1 MHHGPPG
8 SSGPPGPPGLGRRT
22 LLRGLAGAGTLLALP
37 ALAGCGAGRRGDPDL
52 VTLASNRANPAQRE
66 AVAESV
72 GLFEADSGLTVE
84 VNTFQSTAFQESIN
98 NYLQGTPDDVIGWF
112 AGYRTRFF
120 AERGLISDVSE
131 VWDRHF
137 GDVFTDQV
145 RRLCTADDGRQYI
158 VPDSTAPWAVF
169 HRRSVFE
176 EHGYEVP
183 ATRAE
188 FEELCVRMRADGLEP
203 LASGIREGWP
213 AMGMFDHLNLRL
225 NGPEF
230 HLELLNGDH
239 SWDSAEVRSVFGTWA
254 ELLPHHQ
261 PDPLGRGINEAQTA
275 LVRREAGMMLCGMFI
290 THVFP
295 EGEDLDDL
303 DCFAFPEFDPAIGA
317 DAVEAPI
324 DGFML
329 SGDPRNPDGARELV
343 GHLGT
348 LRAQEIYT
356 AIDPQA
362 LPTHLDADTSGF
374 SALDAKVNDM
384 VANAGALTQYM
395 DRDTRPDF
403 ASVVMIPALQRFLEQ
418 PDDIADL
425 TASIQRQKVSIFG
438 G

>member
-1 MHHGPPG
+1 M
-8 SSGPPGPPGLGRRT
+8 
-22 LLRGLAGAGTLLALP
+22 
-37 ALAGCGAGRRGDPDL
+37 
-52 VTLASNRANPAQRE
+52 ASNRANPAQRE

-72 GLFEADSGLTVE
+72 GLFEADSGLAVE

-131 VWDRHF
+131 VWEHHLQ
-137 GDVFTDQV
+137 GAFTDQV
-145 RRLCTADDGRQYI
+145 RRLCTADDGKQYM

-169 HRRSVFE
+169 HRRSLFE
-176 EHGYEVP
+176 ERGYEVP

-188 FEELCVRMRADGLEP
+188 FVELCERMRADGLEP

-225 NGPEF
+225 NGPEY

-239 SWDSAEVRSVFGTWA
+239 SWDSAEVRSVFGAWA

-275 LVRREAGMMLCGMFI
+275 LVRGEAGMMLCGMFI
-290 THVFP
+290 THSFP
-295 EGEDLDDL
+295 EEDLDDL

-343 GHLGT
+343 GHMGT

-362 LPTHLDADTSGF
+362 LPTHLEADPGGF

-384 VANAGALTQYM
+384 VNSAGALTQYM

-403 ASVVMIPALQRFLEQ
+403 ASVVMIPALQRFLRQ

-438 G
+438 R

>member
-1 MHHGPPG
+1 MHHGPA
-8 SSGPPGPPGLGRRT
+8 GPPGLRRRT
-22 LLRGLAGAGTLLALP
+22 LLRGLAGAGALLALP
-37 ALAGCGAGRRGDPDL
+37 GLAGCGTGGRGDPGL
-52 VTLASNRANPAQRE
+52 VTMASNRANPAQRE
-66 AVAESV
+66 AITESV

-120 AERGLISDVSE
+120 AERGLISDVSD
-131 VWDRHF
+131 VWDSHF
-137 GDVFTDQV
+137 EGAFTDQV
-145 RRLCTADDGRQYI
+145 RRLCTADDGRQYM

-169 HRRSVFE
+169 HRRSLFE

-183 ATRAE
+183 ATRGE
-188 FEELCVRMRADGLEP
+188 FVELCERMRADGLEP

-239 SWDSAEVRSVFGTWA
+239 SWDSAEVRSVFGAWA

-290 THVFP
+290 THSFP
-295 EGEDLDDL
+295 EEDLDDL
-303 DCFAFPEFDPAIGA
+303 DCFAFPEFDPSIGA

-343 GHLGT
+343 GHMGT

-362 LPTHLDADTSGF
+362 LPTHLEADTSGF

-384 VANAGALTQYM
+384 VNGAGALTQYM

-403 ASVVMIPALQRFLEQ
+403 ASVVMIPALQRFLRQ

-438 G
+438 R

>member
-1 MHHGPPG
+1 MHHRPA
-8 SSGPPGPPGLGRRT
+8 GPPGLRRRT

-37 ALAGCGAGRRGDPDL
+37 GLAGCGSGRGDPNL
-52 VTLASNRANPAQRE
+52 VTMASNRANPAQRE
-66 AVAESV
+66 AIAESV
-72 GLFEADSGLTVE
+72 GLFEEDSGLTVE
-84 VNTFQSTAFQESIN
+84 INTFQSTPFQQSVN

-112 AGYRTRFF
+112 AGYRMRFF
-120 AERGLISDVSE
+120 AERDLITDVTD
-131 VWDRHF
+131 VWDQHF
-137 GDVFTDQV
+137 RDVFTDQV
-145 RRLCTADDGRQYI
+145 RSLCTADDGKQYM

-169 HRRSVFE
+169 HRRSLFE
-176 EHGYEVP
+176 ERGYEVP
-183 ATRAE
+183 TTREE
-188 FEELCVRMRADGLEP
+188 FVALCERMRADGIAP

-213 AMGMFDHLNLRL
+213 AMGTFDHLNLRL

-239 SWDSAEVRSVFGTWA
+239 SWDSPEVRSVFGAWA

-261 PDPLGRGINEAQTA
+261 ADSLGRGINEAQTA

-290 THVFP
+290 THAFP
-295 EGEDLDDL
+295 EEDLDDL

-317 DAVEAPI
+317 SAVEAPI

-329 SGDPRNPDGARELV
+329 SGNPRNPDGARALV
-343 GHLGT
+343 GHMGT
-348 LRAQEIYT
+348 LEAQEIYT

-362 LPTHLDADTSGF
+362 LPTHLDADTSEF
-374 SALDAKVNDM
+374 SPLDTKVDAM
-384 VANAGALTQYM
+384 VDDAEALTQYM

-403 ASVVMIPALQRFLEQ
+403 ASVVMIPALQRFVSQ

-438 G
+438 R

>member
-1 MHHGPPG
+1 MHHRPV
-8 SSGPPGPPGLGRRT
+8 GPPGLRRRT

-37 ALAGCGAGRRGDPDL
+37 GLAGCGAGGRGDPNT
-52 VTLASNRANPAQRE
+52 VTMASNRANPAQRE
-66 AVAESV
+66 AVGESV
-72 GLFEADSGLTVE
+72 GNFEAASGLAVE

-112 AGYRTRFF
+112 AGYRMRFF
-120 AERGLISDVSE
+120 AERGLVSDVSE

-137 GDVFTDQV
+137 KDAFTDQV
-145 RRLCTADDGRQYI
+145 RDLCTADDGKQYM

-169 HRRSVFE
+169 HRRSLFE
-176 EHGYEVP
+176 QNGYEVP
-183 ATRAE
+183 ATREE
-188 FEELCVRMRADGLEP
+188 FVELCGRMRGDGLDP
-203 LASGIREGWP
+203 LASGLREGWP

-239 SWDSAEVRSVFGTWA
+239 SWDSPEVRSVFGAWA

-290 THVFP
+290 THSFP
-295 EGEDLDDL
+295 EEDLDDL
-303 DCFAFPEFDPAIGA
+303 DCFTFPEFDPAIGA
-317 DAVEAPI
+317 DTVEAPI

-329 SGDPRNPDGARELV
+329 SGDPRNPEGARELV
-343 GHLGT
+343 GHMGT
-348 LRAQEIYT
+348 LESQEIYT

-362 LPTHLDADTSGF
+362 LPVHTEADTSGF

-384 VANAGALTQYM
+384 VAGAGALTQYM

-403 ASVVMIPALQRFLEQ
+403 ASVVMIPALQRFVRQ

-425 TASIQRQKVSIFG
+425 TATIQRQKASIFG
-438 G
+438 H